1 MSDSSKQKIVMI
13 FIYILWPC
21 GVWFS
26 PHHAPRFSRLGT
38 LPSSR
43 GNTPRGNPVAE
54 IVLLHQLRIGSIN
67 MMKKIISKNG
77 WENFPKFRMGLVLI
91 DFFTKYAVV
100 VPIKPKSP
108 SDVLVGMMEGIQKM
122 GRKPKI
128 LFSDEESSFHK
139 TRSHPAFAER
149 FIRTFKEM
157 FFKALSMTK
166 KGETQYTVD
175 RLYHW
180 ILLTWNDKTVHSA
193 TGLTPKQGREP
204 KNEIKTQ
211 LNISQSN

>member
-1 MSDSSKQKIVMI
+1 MTVLGLVLS
-13 FIYILWPC
+13 
-21 GVWFS
+21 
-26 PHHAPRFSRLGT
+26 APRSKIFKARNPSIITREYATRFFSKNVEEKRKPGG
-38 LPSSR
+38 
-43 GNTPRGNPVAE
+43 GNSFVAPFPYWE
-54 IVLLHQLRIGSIN
+54 YQLDLFF
-67 MMKKIISKNG
+67 ISKNG

-122 GRKPKI
+122 GRKPKM
-128 LFSDEESSFHK
+128 LYSDEESSFHK
-139 TRSHPAFAER
+139 TRRHPVFAER

-166 KGETQYTVD
+166 KGETQYTED
-175 RLYHW
+175 RLYPW
-180 ILLTWNDKTVHSA
+180 ILLTCNDKTVHSA
-193 TGLTPKQGREP
+193 TGLTPKQAREP
-204 KNEIKTQ
+204 KNEIKTK